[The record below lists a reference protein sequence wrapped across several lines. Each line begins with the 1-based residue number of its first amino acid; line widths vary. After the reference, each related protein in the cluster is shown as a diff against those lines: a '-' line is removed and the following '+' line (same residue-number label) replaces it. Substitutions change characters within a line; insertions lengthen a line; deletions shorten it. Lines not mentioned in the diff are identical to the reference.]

1 MSGKKTKVMTKFVGF
16 NMPEVLYEALR
27 VKAFSDKTTI
37 SKLIRDA
44 IDRSLES

>member
-1 MSGKKTKVMTKFVGF
+1 MSGKKPKMMTKFVGF
-16 NMPEVLYEALR
+16 NMPEVLYESLR

>member
-1 MSGKKTKVMTKFVGF
+1 MSDKKPKVMTKFVGF
-16 NMPEVLYEALR
+16 NMSEPLYEALR
-27 VKAFSDKTTI
+27 IRAFKDKTTI

>member
-1 MSGKKTKVMTKFVGF
+1 MSCKKTKLLTKFVGF
-16 NMPEVLYEALR
+16 NMSEPLYETLR
-27 VKAFSDKTTI
+27 VKAFNDKTTI